1 MQLSAHPGSHA
12 LEAAFARVSRLP
24 LPIAGVPLMPLEC
37 GYTDI
42 PPYDDST
49 GEYDEVRM
57 ASGGDEY
64 TDNYHDAYSDD
75 PYVDAPY
82 DDYQDNAPEED

>member
-1 MQLSAHPGSHA
+1 MQLRQLSAQSGGHA

-24 LPIAGVPLMPLEC
+24 LPIVSVPSIQMAG
-37 GYTDI
+37 GD
-42 PPYDDST
+42 
-49 GEYDEVRM
+49 
-57 ASGGDEY
+57 DEY

-82 DDYQDNAPEED
+82 DDYQDNQPDDNE